1 MLWFTVW
8 TLLVVGALVTFFL
21 IGRDLWRRARRFGEA
36 AAEAAQALDR
46 LEEQVA
52 AARETLPLT
61 TPAPVSLDDPEPARA
76 RLALAA
82 QAKERRRLARQAR
95 HEAAYA
101 RWRALTH

>member
-8 TLLVVGALVTFFL
+8 TLLVAGALVTFFL
-21 IGRDLWRRARRFGEA
+21 VGRDLWRKAKRLGA
-36 AAEAAQALDR
+36 AADEAAQALGR
-46 LEEQVA
+46 LEELVA
-52 AARETLPLT
+52 EAQESLPLT

-82 QAKERRRLARQAR
+82 QATERRRAARAAR

-101 RWRALTH
+101 RWRALTR